1 MLEWKKMDAGYG
13 AQTVLRDVSLQVRRG
28 ELLSLIGPNG
38 CGKSTLLKTAVGILP
53 VQAGKILLSGDCQSS
68 LSRAQIARRVAYLAQ
83 GKETPDMTVMQMVL
97 HGRFPYL
104 HYPRRYTEKDRA
116 IAYEAIEQM
125 GLSEYADSPMSTL
138 SGGMRQNAYLAMA
151 LTQQSECLLLDE
163 PTTYLDVSHQLG
175 LMKTL
180 RRLADEGHAVA
191 IVMHDLPLA
200 FAYSDRIAVMRQ
212 GEIVAVDTPRAI
224 CASGIVEQVFGVA
237 LYEMQGSYGY
247 RY

>member
-1 MLEWKKMDAGYG
+1 
-13 AQTVLRDVSLQVRRG
+13 
-28 ELLSLIGPNG
+28 
-38 CGKSTLLKTAVGILP
+38 
-53 VQAGKILLSGDCQSS
+53 
-68 LSRAQIARRVAYLAQ
+68 
-83 GKETPDMTVMQMVL
+83 
-97 HGRFPYL
+97 
-104 HYPRRYTEKDRA
+104 
-116 IAYEAIEQM
+116 
-125 GLSEYADSPMSTL
+125 
-138 SGGMRQNAYLAMA
+138 MRQNAYLAMA
-151 LTQQSECLLLDE
+151 LAQQSECLLLDE

-200 FAYSDRIAVMRQ
+200 FTYSDRIAVMRQ
-212 GEIVAVDTPRAI
+212 GEIVAVDTPREI